1 MGLIFKKK
9 VIQNR
14 FFLQKIKWFYLA
26 LFLINS
32 GALNASSFSIGTEK
46 RISNSHVGITN
57 DKNLTVQINK
67 DTLLIFTKDMVIVSQ
82 IDKEKSK
89 LFQANENLNKK
100 IQAINPKSKY
110 LVVYADVKDNMN
122 VVNESGNNVSV
133 AEIIHD
139 HDNRISTNLNKTIL
153 FIIIILPFIL
163 LGYYFRKGKNTSK
176 KNYESILE
184 SLKTSDDE
192 ELPILENKITIKSE
206 NLIHHQTKAIVIND
220 ETIKHILA
228 KLEKFEMSHK
238 YLKQDMSLAGLASYL
253 DTNTKYLS
261 EILKQH
267 KGKKFCD
274 YINGLRIIYI
284 IEALY
289 KNPIYREYK
298 ISYLAESCGFGSRE
312 VFAVVFKKETGI
324 SPSYFINN
332 LKKDTGEEPPTNMLV
347 IQ

>member
-1 MGLIFKKK
+1 MGLTFKKK
-9 VIQNR
+9 GIQNR
-14 FFLQKIKWFYLA
+14 FFLHKIKWFYLA
-26 LFLINS
+26 LFINF
-32 GALNASSFSIGTEK
+32 GVLNANSFSIETKEG
-46 RISNSHVGITN
+46 ISNSNIGITN
-57 DKNLTVQINK
+57 DKNLTVQIDK

-82 IDKEKSK
+82 IDKEKSQ

-100 IQAINPKSKY
+100 IQTIDPNSKY
-110 LVVYADVKDNMN
+110 LVVYADVKDNLN
-122 VVNESGNNVSV
+122 VVNVLGNNVSV

-139 HDNRISTNLNKTIL
+139 HDNHTSTNLDKIVL
-153 FIIIILPFIL
+153 FIIIILPFLL
-163 LGYYFRKGKNTSK
+163 LGYYFKKGKNISK

-192 ELPILENKITIKSE
+192 ELPILKNEITINPE
-206 NLIHHQTKAIVIND
+206 NITEHKTKGIAIND
-220 ETIKHILA
+220 DTIKHVLA
-228 KLEKFEMSHK
+228 KLEKFEKSHK
-238 YLKQDMSLAGLASYL
+238 YLKQDMSLSGLASYL

-261 EILKQH
+261 EILKQY

-274 YINGLRIIYI
+274 YINGLRILYI
-284 IEALY
+284 MEILY

-332 LKKDTGEEPPTNMLV
+332 LKRDTQEESPTNMLV
-347 IQ
+347 IH

>member
-1 MGLIFKKK
+1 MGLTFIKK

-26 LFLINS
+26 LFLINF
-32 GALNASSFSIGTEK
+32 GALNANSFSIQTEK
-46 RISNSHVGITN
+46 EISNSNIGITN
-57 DKNLTVQINK
+57 DKNLTVQVNK

-89 LFQANENLNKK
+89 IFQTNENLNKK
-100 IQAINPKSKY
+100 IQTISPKSKY
-110 LVVYADVKDNMN
+110 IVVYADLKDNLN
-122 VVNESGNNVSV
+122 VVNELGNNVSV
-133 AEIIHD
+133 AEMTYD
-139 HDNRISTNLNKTIL
+139 HDNHTSTNLNKIIL
-153 FIIIILPFIL
+153 FIIIFLPFIF
-163 LGYYFRKGKNTSK
+163 LGYYFKKGKNTSK

-192 ELPILENKITIKSE
+192 ELPILKNEITINSE
-206 NLIHHQTKAIVIND
+206 NPSEHPTKTIAIND
-220 ETIKHILA
+220 ETIKHVLA
-228 KLEKFEMSHK
+228 KLAKFEKSHK
-238 YLKQDMSLAGLASYL
+238 YLKQDMSLSGLASYI

-284 IEALY
+284 IEVLY

-332 LKKDTGEEPPTNMLV
+332 LKMDTGEEPPTNMLV